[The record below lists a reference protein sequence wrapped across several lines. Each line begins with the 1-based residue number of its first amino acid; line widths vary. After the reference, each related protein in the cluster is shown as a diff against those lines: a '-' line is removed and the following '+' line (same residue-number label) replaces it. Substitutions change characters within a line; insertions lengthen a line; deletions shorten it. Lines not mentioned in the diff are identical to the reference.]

1 MSRSPGRSRTPA
13 VVDPLHD
20 ELRKQGAYT
29 VLFLHAV
36 AEHFGLTVAELV
48 CGNLLDMFGAMP
60 AGRLAELTGL
70 TSGAMT
76 GVIDRME
83 SSGFVRRIADPKD
96 RRRVIVEPTRHRDAE
111 FGRIFAGLG
120 RGLLETFAE
129 LTPAQ
134 HAIVLA
140 FVTRTNDLMFAE
152 AKRLRASE
160 DRRAA
165 GTRKVRP
172 RRA

>member
-1 MSRSPGRSRTPA
+1 MSRTPGRSRAPA
-13 VVDPLHD
+13 VMDPLGN

-29 VLFLHAV
+29 VLFHHAV

-70 TSGAMT
+70 TSGAIT

-83 SSGFVRRIADPKD
+83 SSGFVRRIADPTD

-111 FGRIFAGLG
+111 FDRIFSGLG
-120 RGLLETFAE
+120 RGLVDLFGE

-134 HAIVLA
+134 HATILA
-140 FVTRTNDLMFAE
+140 FTTRVNELLLAE
-152 AKRLRASE
+152 ATRLRARD
-160 DRRAA
+160 DRRPTGA
-165 GTRKVRP
+165 RKVRP